1 MKRSQR
7 LGIGISFFGVLM
19 LLSLFLTHSYLSLAA
34 LTAAALH
41 ECAHV
46 LAARALGVSLGRLR
60 LDIFG
65 ASLSLKGDLPSYK
78 REAAVALAGPL
89 FNLLSAALLLL
100 FPVSHSGFLSLFV
113 SASLFLGLLNL
124 LPIKDLDG
132 GRVLFCL
139 LAPLLPLNAAGR
151 IVRLLSFCTILSL
164 WMLSVYLLLRLG
176 ASLSLFV
183 FSAALFCKCFLKR
196 GESA

>member
-7 LGIGISFFGVLM
+7 LGVGITFFGALM
-19 LLSLFLTHSYLSLAA
+19 LISLFLTHSYLSLAA

-41 ECAHV
+41 ECAHI
-46 LAARALGVSLGRLR
+46 LAARALGVSLGGLR

-89 FNLLSAALLLL
+89 FNLLSAALLLPL
-100 FPVSHSGFLSLFV
+100 LPRSSDFLSLFV
-113 SASLFLGLLNL
+113 SASLFLGVLNL
-124 LPIKDLDG
+124 LPVKDLDG
-132 GRVLFCL
+132 GRALFCL
-139 LAPLLPLNAAGR
+139 LASLLTPRAASAVLG
-151 IVRLLSFCTILSL
+151 LLSFLVILSL
-164 WMLSVYLLLRLG
+164 WTLSVYLLLRLG

-183 FSAALFCKCFLKR
+183 FSSALFCKCFLR
-196 GESA
+196 GETAP